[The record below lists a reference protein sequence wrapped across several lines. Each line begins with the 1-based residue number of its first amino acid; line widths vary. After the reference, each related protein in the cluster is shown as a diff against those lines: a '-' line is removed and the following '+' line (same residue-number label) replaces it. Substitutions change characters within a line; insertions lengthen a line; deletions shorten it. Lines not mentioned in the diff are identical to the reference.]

1 MSFQIETFPVYPLGC
16 NCSIVS
22 CDKTREAIVIDPG
35 GSEERIFKYLKSK
48 DLKVTQIIH
57 THAHFDH
64 CLGTK
69 SVADAH
75 EGCKIGLHKEDL
87 KLYQSIHMQCE
98 MFGVDFKGEI
108 RDIDSFLEDN
118 QILTVGTSTN
128 MEVLHTPGH
137 SPGSVCFVLKS
148 SEKQVLFSGDTLFSG
163 SIGRTDL
170 WGGDYDT
177 IIRSIQ
183 NRLLVLEDETLV
195 IPGHGEASVIY
206 REKMY
211 NPYLN

>member
-108 RDIDSFLEDN
+108 RDIDYFLEDN

-170 WGGDYDT
+170 WGGDSIDSEQ
-177 IIRSIQ
+177 IIGIGR
-183 NRLLVLEDETLV
+183 
-195 IPGHGEASVIY
+195 
-206 REKMY
+206 
-211 NPYLN
+211 